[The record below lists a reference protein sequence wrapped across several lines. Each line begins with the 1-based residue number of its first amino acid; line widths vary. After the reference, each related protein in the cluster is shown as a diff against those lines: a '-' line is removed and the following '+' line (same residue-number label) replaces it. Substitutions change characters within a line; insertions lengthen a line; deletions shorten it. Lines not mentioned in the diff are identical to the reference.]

1 MRTTRGAAAVLLGL
15 ALAVLPMAGP
25 ASAHTGKLKLEVAGD
40 GATGVTVQA
49 RYADGHR
56 LDKLVRLTLSA
67 TRADGRA
74 VGPLQL
80 EPVGEGQGFYSSGP
94 VLAVGSWQVTV
105 RAPAPHT
112 AKTTVEVR
120 ARPAQTAAAPVA
132 PVSALQP
139 AGPADAGPWRWWP
152 VILSVV
158 GALAVLA
165 TVLPIVRRRRRNP
178 L

>member
-1 MRTTRGAAAVLLGL
+1 MRSTRGAAAVLLGL

-67 TRADGRA
+67 TGPDGRA

-94 VLAVGSWQVTV
+94 ILAVGSWQVTV

-112 AKTTVEVR
+112 AKSTVEVR
-120 ARPAQTAAAPVA
+120 ARAAQSAPPIA
-132 PVSALQP
+132 PVSALQRG
-139 AGPADAGPWRWWP
+139 GPVDAGPWRWWP
-152 VILSVV
+152 AILSVL
-158 GALAVLA
+158 GALAVVA
-165 TVLPIVRRRRRNP
+165 TVVPIVRRRRRS
-178 L
+178 